1 MVTGNLVYNIHK
13 CAVSVLVQQ
22 WQTEMISCFVSNK
35 KWNASVYI
43 FVTPTGK
50 IKVRQSISLNKQKK
64 IQNNLVSEQREQC
77 LSPIIRRGT
86 HVSAPW
92 IS

>member
-1 MVTGNLVYNIHK
+1 MLV
-13 CAVSVLVQQ
+13 
-22 WQTEMISCFVSNK
+22 
-35 KWNASVYI
+35 VYI

-86 HVSAPW
+86 HVSAP
-92 IS
+92 

>member
-1 MVTGNLVYNIHK
+1 MS

-50 IKVRQSISLNKQKK
+50 IKVQQSISLNKQKK
-64 IQNNLVSEQREQC
+64 TQNNLSRNNVNN
-77 LSPIIRRGT
+77 
-86 HVSAPW
+86 VSAP
-92 IS
+92 SSAGEPMLVHHEFLNQMHA